1 MYLNRILLLVL
12 VLLYVFAPMMAD
24 WIAAGGTK
32 WYRPHLIW
40 LLVIERKLPPP
51 AARSLIIQVDLG

>member
-24 WIAAGGTK
+24 WIAAGGTQ
-32 WYRPHLIW
+32 WYRPHLSW
-40 LLVIERKLPPP
+40 MLGSAASALVLYREP
-51 AARSLIIQVDLG
+51 DDGT

>member
-24 WIAAGGTK
+24 WIAAGGTQ

-40 LLVIERKLPPP
+40 MLVI
-51 AARSLIIQVDLG
+51 AASALVLYREPGDGT

>member
-12 VLLYVFAPMMAD
+12 VLLYVFAPMMTD
-24 WIAAGGTK
+24 WIAAGGTQ

-40 LLVIERKLPPP
+40 LLVIWTAWPRPRP
-51 AARSLIIQVDLG
+51 ASAF

>member
-12 VLLYVFAPMMAD
+12 VLLYVFAPMMTD
-24 WIAAGGTK
+24 WIAAGGTQ

-40 LLVIERKLPPP
+40 LLVIATSALMLYRERK
-51 AARSLIIQVDLG
+51 DGT

>member
-12 VLLYVFAPMMAD
+12 VLLYVFAPTMAD
-24 WIAAGGTK
+24 WVAAGGTQ

-40 LLVIERKLPPP
+40 
-51 AARSLIIQVDLG
+51 AARDRRYPASRCLPGARTMTT

>member
-12 VLLYVFAPMMAD
+12 VLLYVFAPLLTD
-24 WIAAGGTK
+24 WVAAGGTQ

-40 LLVIERKLPPP
+40 LSVILVAASALYRKL
-51 AARSLIIQVDLG
+51 SNGV

>member
-12 VLLYVFAPMMAD
+12 VLLYVFAPMMTD
-24 WIAAGGTK
+24 WIAAGGTQ

-40 LLVIERKLPPP
+40 LLVIATSALMLYRARK
-51 AARSLIIQVDLG
+51 DGT

>member
-24 WIAAGGTK
+24 WIAAGGTQ

-40 LLVIERKLPPP
+40 LLVI
-51 AARSLIIQVDLG
+51 AA